1 MGDRDRRFSMGS
13 LVGYPGVCNREQ
25 QIRVANKMKDERQH
39 LRLSSG
45 LMVQD
50 QVKEKRLA
58 V

>member
-1 MGDRDRRFSMGS
+1 MGS